1 MTLLPQISIDTERD
15 IDMCFGCGKN
25 NPIGLKLKF
34 QRDGQIVKSEFTP
47 TELHQGWADIVH
59 GGIIHCILDEAMS
72 YAAMFEGLYCVT
84 AKMECKFKRPAL
96 IGEPLIITSSITR
109 NARRFVETQAS
120 ISLKDGTLVAE
131 GKATMFIANRK
142 QDSTSK
148 QEDVPKN
155 NA

>member
-1 MTLLPQISIDTERD
+1 MTFLPQISIDTERD

-34 QRDGQIVKSEFTP
+34 QRDGQIAKSEFTP

-84 AKMECKFKRPAL
+84 ARMESKFKRLAL

-109 NARRFVETQAS
+109 NARRFIETKAN
-120 ISLKDGTLVAE
+120 ISLKDGTLIAE
-131 GKATMFIANRK
+131 GTATMFIANRK
-142 QDSTSK
+142 QNRTSK
-148 QEDVPKN
+148 RGDTPKS